1 MLTLKKTCITLYI
14 LLYYIIFLAT
24 IGVSF
29 FALFGPFRANVGFG
43 VRFKNFF
50 VTYICRQLTLICKY
64 SHVLFFNSATLGLF
78 CTFRALQGYLLAM
91 GANFGVG
98 VMFNKNF
105 GTYQCRLLI
114 FWKYSPIFLIWQNL
128 GPFGV
133 LETLWGY
140 FWGCCQVQKLFRTYL
155 YRQSTLVLEV
165 QPYLFVFNSATF
177 GASFALFWALWG

>member
-1 MLTLKKTCITLYI
+1 MAELGKKKSSADICCAEIWWFFLILKKSENTYYWSIAKPWMLTLKKTCITLYI

-98 VMFNKNF
+98 VMFKKIF
-105 GTYQCRLLI
+105 GTYQC
-114 FWKYSPIFLIWQNL
+114 
-128 GPFGV
+128 
-133 LETLWGY
+133 TL
-140 FWGCCQVQKLFRTYL
+140 
-155 YRQSTLVLEV
+155 
-165 QPYLFVFNSATF
+165 
-177 GASFALFWALWG
+177 